1 MRVPATPTMRLT
13 LILDARDGS
22 LSLRTVG
29 RAVITPRIRVR
40 SARRGNRRV
49 VTGRI
54 WPPSVAGGRMVLRS
68 GTRIIAR
75 TTSSRRGRFRFVV
88 SARAK
93 PLSVVSP
100 AGIGVVAARVRVPTG

>member
-1 MRVPATPTMRLT
+1 M
-13 LILDARDGS
+13 
-22 LSLRTVG
+22 
-29 RAVITPRIRVR
+29 
-40 SARRGNRRV
+40 
-49 VTGRI
+49 
-54 WPPSVAGGRMVLRS
+54 LRS

-100 AGIGVVAARVRVPTG
+100 AGIGVVAAVTMNLYDFRSIIVAAAIGAVVALPVVWIVAKKLENA